1 MIEWIDTLIQGI
13 LLGGFFSLS
22 GLGLSLSFGIMRI
35 VNIAHGDFLVV
46 AAYLGVVIVGLVGI
60 NPIIAI
66 AIIAPVMYAAGYGLQ
81 RSLLNKAVGGSELT
95 PLLITF
101 GISIILHNV
110 LQEVFSADFKSL
122 DAGSIEVASIAI
134 GNIHIGLFPL
144 SILVVAFVV
153 YSGLYRIMHNTRFG
167 RIVRATVDDP
177 EVSSLMGVDTKKIYS
192 LGMALSMAI
201 IGIAGA
207 LYGIKSSFSPMTGG
221 DQLLFA
227 FETVIIGGM
236 GSIWG
241 TMLGGMALGI
251 SQIIGFKIHAG
262 WGAFAGHLIFFAF
275 LFVKPSGLLAK
286 GDQHA

>member
-13 LLGGFFSLS
+13 LLGGFFALS

-46 AAYLGVVIVGLVGI
+46 AAYLGVVVVGLVGI
-60 NPIIAI
+60 NPILAI
-66 AIIAPVMYAAGYGLQ
+66 VVIAPIMYVAGYGLQ
-81 RSLLNKAVGGSELT
+81 RSLLNRSVDGSELT

-110 LQEVFSADFKSL
+110 LQEIFSADFKSL
-122 DAGSIEVASIAI
+122 DAGPIEVASLAI
-134 GNIHIGLFPL
+134 GEIRIGWLPL
-144 SILVVAFVV
+144 SILIVAFLV
-153 YSGLYRIMHNTRFG
+153 YGGLHRIMNGTKFG

-177 EVSSLMGVDTKKIYS
+177 EVASLMGVDTKKIYS
-192 LGMALSMAI
+192 LGMGLSMAV

-227 FETVIIGGM
+227 FEAVIIGGM

-262 WGAFAGHLIFFAF
+262 WGAFAGHIIFFAF
-275 LFVKPSGLLAK
+275 LFIKPSGLLAK
-286 GDQHA
+286 GNQHE